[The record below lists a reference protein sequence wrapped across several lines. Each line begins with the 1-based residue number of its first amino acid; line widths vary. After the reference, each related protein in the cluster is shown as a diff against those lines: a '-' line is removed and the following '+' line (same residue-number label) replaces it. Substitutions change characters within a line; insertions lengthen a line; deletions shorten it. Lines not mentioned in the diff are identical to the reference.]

1 MHVDGYSHAPLR
13 RAAHGAGLSLR
24 HAVSAAAF
32 LAQLPHRSHAAC
44 ALSQLSQHSQL
55 RLADRI
61 HYNRY
66 FMRIMHEQ
74 AQQNLHLPPDVWEQF
89 SPRLRQMMGVSSF
102 DHRPSL

>member
-1 MHVDGYSHAPLR
+1 
-13 RAAHGAGLSLR
+13 
-24 HAVSAAAF
+24 
-32 LAQLPHRSHAAC
+32 
-44 ALSQLSQHSQL
+44 
-55 RLADRI
+55 LADRI

-74 AQQNLHLPPDVWEQF
+74 AQQNLHLPPEVWEQF